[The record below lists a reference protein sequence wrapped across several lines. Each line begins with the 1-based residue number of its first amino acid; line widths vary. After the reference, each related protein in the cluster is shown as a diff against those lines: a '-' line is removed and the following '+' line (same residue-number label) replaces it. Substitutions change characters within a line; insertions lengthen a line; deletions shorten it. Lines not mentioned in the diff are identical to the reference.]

1 VVAAAAMLTVAACAG
16 PGESDID
23 EHLVDG
29 GESRGWIEVDT
40 RTEAGRRAV
49 AAELLAARSRVGPML
64 AAKRTVEET
73 PVGAGEGQE
82 TRPTTQP
89 SPREAPRLPPWPG
102 PPIAMVFNEAPLRD
116 VVASVASEIG
126 VNVVIPQGLAEP
138 VSVNFPRIDPLFGLD
153 LVLREHGHR
162 VIWEDSVLRVG
173 AVERKRETKTFV
185 VKSHRTIDTEKL
197 VKPLLSE
204 DAVLVSDTDG
214 RSFTVTDEPAA
225 LERVACLLATFDSRL
240 PQVLIEAVIVEVHRT
255 KNCEWGSVFDLGEVS
270 FGDGYEGVL
279 QSTLPAASPLIGPP
293 PFQFGL
299 TNVDNMLRILLSGQ
313 KGKTRLNVLSNPIV
327 TAISGEEAGIEVIER
342 VPYIQSTNT
351 INVAG
356 TGAATNSSSQIAYED
371 VGVKLKVT
379 PEVGADR
386 VIRMKVE
393 PIVRELVGFRL
404 ATPVIDERRVT
415 SSVHVRD
422 NETLV
427 IGGLYRSAKRR
438 AQEKSPIFGDI
449 PLIGDTFFSH
459 LDAACERVELLLFV
473 TPHLIGPGHADPA
486 DYRPRR
492 DMLGT
497 GRRFD
502 GVERESACNPGV
514 PEGTRAAPERDP
526 PPEDP

>member
-1 VVAAAAMLTVAACAG
+1 MFAISACAG
-16 PGESDID
+16 HEPADVD
-23 EHLVDG
+23 ARLVSG

-40 RTEAGRRAV
+40 RTEEGRRAV
-49 AAELLAARSRVGPML
+49 AAEILSARSRVGPML
-64 AAKRTVEET
+64 AAKRNAQVEEKT
-73 PVGAGEGQE
+73 IGEAGTQE

-89 SPREAPRLPPWPG
+89 TARPQEAPALPAWPG
-102 PPIAMVFNEAPLRD
+102 PPISMAFNEVALRD
-116 VVASVASEIG
+116 IVATVATEIN
-126 VNVVIPQGLAEP
+126 VNVVVPQGLTQT
-138 VSVNFPRIDPLFGLD
+138 VSVNFPKIDPLYGLD

-162 VIWEDSVLRVG
+162 VIWENSVLRVG
-173 AVERKRETKTFV
+173 AVERNRVTKTFV
-185 VKSHRTIDTEKL
+185 VRSHRTIDTDKL
-197 VKPLLSE
+197 IKPLLSE
-204 DAVLVSDTDG
+204 DAVLVSDNDG

-225 LERVACLLATFDSRL
+225 IERVISLLETFDARL
-240 PQVLIEAVIVEVHRT
+240 PQVLIEAVIIEVHRN

-270 FGDGYEGVL
+270 FGNGYDGVL
-279 QSTLPAASPLIGPP
+279 QSTLPASSPLLGAP
-293 PFQFGL
+293 PFQFGV
-299 TNVDNMLRILLSGQ
+299 TNMDNMLRILLSGQ

-342 VPYIQSTNT
+342 VPYIESTNT

-393 PIVRELVGFRL
+393 PIVRELVDFRL
-404 ATPVIDERRVT
+404 GTPVIDERKVT

-438 AQEKSPIFGDI
+438 AQQKSPIFGDI
-449 PLIGDTFFSH
+449 PIIGDTFFSH
-459 LDAACERVELLLFV
+459 VDDAHERVELLLFV
-473 TPHLIGPGHADPA
+473 TPHLIGPGDRDPA

-502 GVERESACNPGV
+502 GVERESASNPGV
-514 PEGTRAAPERDP
+514 PEGTRANP
-526 PPEDP
+526 